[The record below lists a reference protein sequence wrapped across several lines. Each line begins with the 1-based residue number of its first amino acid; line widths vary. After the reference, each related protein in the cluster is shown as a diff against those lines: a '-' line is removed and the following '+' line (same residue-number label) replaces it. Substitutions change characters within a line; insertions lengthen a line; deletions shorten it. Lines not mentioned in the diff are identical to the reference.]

1 MVNARVVEKFHRQSG
16 DQRLIESFQDAPDVV
31 TWY

>member
-1 MVNARVVEKFHRQSG
+1 MVNARVVEKFHWRSR
-16 DQRLIESFQDAPDVV
+16 DQRLIESFQDDLDVV